1 MRIPGAISKEIF
13 IRIASELAVGVD
25 AVFEAVTVVIACCA
39 LVDINALAVLAS
51 VAIFAS
57 WDTVA
62 NEWSTACGFP
72 WCGGGGV
79 WSISC
84 ARVFSGAGIL
94 SCAGIL
100 AVVAIAADAVEAT
113 GGVVLASM
121 RVAAV
126 VVGAGH
132 ELASGAVFKG
142 AVLVGAIVAV
152 VEAVAELVLEDRS
165 DDIHVISVDAL

>member
-1 MRIPGAISKEIF
+1 MVQFLSWVNWRVLDSELGGKHDCIVALVDVFRCFSALPLRIPGAISKEIF

-39 LVDINALAVLAS
+39 LVDINALAVVAG
-51 VAIFAS
+51 VAIFTS
-57 WDTVA
+57 WDAVA
-62 NEWSTACGFP
+62 NEWSTAGGFP

-132 ELASGAVFKG
+132 ELAS
-142 AVLVGAIVAV
+142 
-152 VEAVAELVLEDRS
+152 
-165 DDIHVISVDAL
+165 